1 MIIGKIIKFFLPLIF
16 AISVISTITAN
27 TQLPDSI
34 QSKPNIDTEIE
45 NIFNSLDMTGLGI
58 AVVKNDSIIWQKS
71 FGYQVLPD
79 KINPGIQLQDD
90 GIFRIA
96 SISKTF
102 VATAIMQLN
111 ERGMLSLDDDAQ
123 QYLNFPLRNPDY
135 PDKAITIKM
144 LLTHTSSINDS
155 RSWWSIDKINPVE
168 DKDYKECY
176 SRTLPGSSYKYCNMN
191 YTLLGAVIEGAS
203 GRRFYE
209 FIDSDIMKPLGLTGG
224 FNCNVLDSSKFV
236 KQYRFKEDLNC
247 YVEDDETYRPY
258 KFLFGKDYKLGKS
271 LGLTYPPSGMKISTG
286 NLARYMMMHMYG
298 GSLNG
303 VMIISEESERLMQ
316 QNYVGKNNYG
326 LSYRQYKDLIPGKTL
341 YGQTGGGN
349 GLKGCMIFDPIDKIG
364 FIILCSGSKSRYIDG
379 YGDIHKPL
387 IKLLY
392 SEIFDKAADAVT
404 KD

>member
-79 KINPGIQLQDD
+79 KVNPGILLQDD

-224 FNCNVLDSSKFV
+224 FNCNALDSSKFV
-236 KQYRFKEDLNC
+236 KQYRYKENIGK
-247 YVEDDETYRPY
+247 YVEDDETFRPY
-258 KFLFGKDYKLGKS
+258 TSLFGEKYVLGKS
-271 LGLTYPPSGMKISTG
+271 LGLAYPASGMKINTG
-286 NLARYMMMHMYG
+286 DLARYMMMHINNG
-298 GSLNG
+298 KLNKEQ
-303 VMIISEESERLMQ
+303 IISTESEKKMRA
-316 QNYVGKNNYG
+316 NYVGKNNYG
-326 LSYRQYKDLIPGKTL
+326 FSFRQYRDLVEGEIF

-349 GLKGCMIFDPIDKIG
+349 GLRGAMIFNPDKKLG
-364 FIILCSGSKSRYIDG
+364 FVILCSGSRSAFING
-379 YGDIHKPL
+379 YGDIHKPI

-392 SEIFDKAADAVT
+392 SALFL
-404 KD
+404 